1 MKDGKMN
8 ITATLVKDLRERTNA
23 GMLDCKKALEE
34 TAGDFDKAVE
44 WLRTK
49 GIAKADKKSGRIAA
63 EGMVHSYIHAGGK
76 VGVLLEVN
84 SETDF
89 VARNE
94 GFRAFVNDVALHIA
108 AMAPRFVRVD
118 EIPAEVRET
127 EKRVLLAKAKEEG
140 KKPEMLEKIVDGQL
154 KKWAAEICLMD
165 QKFVKNPDQSIEQ
178 YLKSTI
184 ATIGENLVIRRF
196 VRYELGEGIEKKQ
209 VNFAEEVASQINKG

>member
-1 MKDGKMN
+1 MN